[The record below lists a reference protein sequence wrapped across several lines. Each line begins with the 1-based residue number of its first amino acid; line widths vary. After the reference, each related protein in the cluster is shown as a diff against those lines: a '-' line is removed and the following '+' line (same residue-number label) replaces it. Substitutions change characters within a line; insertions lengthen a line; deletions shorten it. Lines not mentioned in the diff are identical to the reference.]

1 MNIFKKIECIARSLY
16 SKIDKSTK
24 LKILSLLVGL
34 LISIVCD
41 YTLIYIFLSL
51 TFMLLRELTGGYLC
65 KTFLY
70 CAMTT
75 NAGLFLGS
83 IIAEYTAQYY
93 GYLWFIAMAF
103 GVFVIPICPK
113 TNVDER
119 TALLCRKKYRTALLL
134 CLLASAL
141 FGYMG
146 LYEASVAIDYGII
159 LAAIF
164 ASDSGEKVLISF
176 WSALD

>member
-16 SKIDKSTK
+16 SKIDRSTK
-24 LKILSLLVGL
+24 LKALSLLVGL
-34 LISIVCD
+34 LISIICH

-51 TFMLLRELTGGYLC
+51 TFMLLREITGGYLC
-65 KTFLY
+65 KTFIY
-70 CAMTT
+70 CAITT

-83 IIAEYTAQYY
+83 IIAEYTVHYY

-103 GVFVIPICPK
+103 GVFVMPICPK

-119 TALLCRKKYRTALLL
+119 TALLCRKKYRTVLLV

-141 FGYMG
+141 CGYTG
-146 LYEASVAIDYGII
+146 LYEVSVAIDYGII
-159 LAAIF
+159 LASMF
-164 ASDSGEKVLISF
+164 VSDSGEKLLTSF
-176 WSALD
+176 WSTLD